1 MSSGKNTGMIYP
13 IRLNTPCLMAALVLL
28 SLVILAGTAGCTQP
42 QIPPQGQQTEEQ
54 KSFVEVTATQ
64 PDAQHIVVTYQGGPN
79 MQKVMEL
86 QTTVTDSTGK
96 VQTKSVG
103 DRLGTT
109 PITIRGTNTLEG
121 DFSGQDHVVVL
132 GYFSDGSNR
141 VMLDTTV

>member
-1 MSSGKNTGMIYP
+1 MVSL
-13 IRLNTPCLMAALVLL
+13 IRLNPRLVMAGFVLL
-28 SLVILAGTAGCTQP
+28 ILLSIAGTAGCTQP
-42 QIPPQGQQTEEQ
+42 QIPGTGQQTAEQ

-86 QTTVTDSTGK
+86 QTTITDSTGK

-141 VMLDTTV
+141 AMLDTTV